1 MTAIAATV
9 QAFFTERLQ
18 SQRQASPRTIT
29 AYHDTIRMLLA
40 FTSSKTGK
48 RCHRLEFTDLN
59 AAAVSAF
66 LNHLEHDRGNNIR
79 TRNARLAAIHSLF
92 SFAALRH
99 PEHADD
105 IRRVLTIPAKR
116 GDHTVVTYLTD
127 IEAQA
132 LVDAPDRATRT
143 GRRDHAILC
152 LTVQT
157 GLRASELI
165 SLIRSDIHLGA
176 AAHVSCRGKGRK
188 HRITPLTA
196 GTSGVLRMWTNETGG
211 VPASPLFV
219 TNRGGPLSL
228 DALAQRVA
236 VHAAPAASSC
246 PSLASKHV
254 TPHMLRH
261 TAAMRLLHAGVD
273 TTVIALWLGHKTFPP
288 QGFTSKP
295 ISNSNRKRSTGP
307 HRPRPPPADTG
318 RPINSSRSWKPS
330 EIMPTFF
337 RPAPALPAQTPWM
350 SA

>member
-1 MTAIAATV
+1 MTAMAATV

-29 AYHDTIRMLLA
+29 AYRDTIRMLLA

-105 IRRVLTIPAKR
+105 IRRVLAIPAKR

-152 LTVQT
+152 LAVQT

-273 TTVIALWLGHKTFPP
+273 TTVIALWLGHE
-288 QGFTSKP
+288 
-295 ISNSNRKRSTGP
+295 NVSTTRIYLEADLELKQKALDRTTPATTTPG
-307 HRPRPPPADTG
+307 RYRPPDQLIAFL
-318 RPINSSRSWKPS
+318 
-330 EIMPTFF
+330 E
-337 RPAPALPAQTPWM
+337 AL
-350 SA
+350 

>member
-29 AYHDTIRMLLA
+29 AYRDTIRMLLA

-79 TRNARLAAIHSLF
+79 TRNARLAAIHSLC

-105 IRRVLTIPAKR
+105 IRRVLAIPAKR

-219 TNRGGPLSL
+219 HQPGRPAQPRRPRPTRRGPRRPRRLIVPFPGE
-228 DALAQRVA
+228 Q
-236 VHAAPAASSC
+236 
-246 PSLASKHV
+246 
-254 TPHMLRH
+254 TRH
-261 TAAMRLLHAGVD
+261 TAHA
-273 TTVIALWLGHKTFPP
+273 
-288 QGFTSKP
+288 S
-295 ISNSNRKRSTGP
+295 P
-307 HRPRPPPADTG
+307 HRRHATAPCRRRHHRHRSVAWTQNVSTTRIYLEADLELKQKALDLTTPATTTPGRTG
-318 RPINSSRSWKPS
+318 CPINSSRSWKPS
-330 EIMPTFF
+330 AIMPTFF

>member
-1 MTAIAATV
+1 MTALAPIL
-9 QAFFTERLQ
+9 QGFFTDKLIRQRRAGQNTLAAYRDTCRLLLQ
-18 SQRQASPRTIT
+18 FASRTT
-29 AYHDTIRMLLA
+29 ATAPSGLDLA
-40 FTSSKTGK
+40 QIDAGLVT
-48 RCHRLEFTDLN
+48 
-59 AAAVSAF
+59 AF
-66 LNHLEHDRGNNIR
+66 LTHLETARGNTVA

-105 IRRVLTIPAKR
+105 IRRVLAIPAKR

-330 EIMPTFF
+330 AIMPTFF

>member
-29 AYHDTIRMLLA
+29 AYRDTIRMLLA

-105 IRRVLTIPAKR
+105 IRRVLAIPAKR

-165 SLIRSDIHLGA
+165 SLIRSDIHLWRSGPRRLPRQRSKA
-176 AAHVSCRGKGRK
+176 SHHTVDRRHQRRSAHVDERNRWRPREPTVRHQPGRPAQPRRPRPTRRGPR
-188 HRITPLTA
+188 RPRRLI
-196 GTSGVLRMWTNETGG
+196 
-211 VPASPLFV
+211 VPFPGEQ
-219 TNRGGPLSL
+219 T
-228 DALAQRVA
+228 
-236 VHAAPAASSC
+236 
-246 PSLASKHV
+246 
-254 TPHMLRH
+254 RH
-261 TAAMRLLHAGVD
+261 TAHA
-273 TTVIALWLGHKTFPP
+273 
-288 QGFTSKP
+288 S
-295 ISNSNRKRSTGP
+295 P
-307 HRPRPPPADTG
+307 HRRHAT
-318 RPINSSRSWKPS
+318 
-330 EIMPTFF
+330 
-337 RPAPALPAQTPWM
+337 APCRR
-350 SA
+350 

>member
-29 AYHDTIRMLLA
+29 AYRDTIRMLLA

-105 IRRVLTIPAKR
+105 IRRVLAIPAKR

-143 GRRDHAILC
+143 GRRAPRPRH
-152 LTVQT
+152 
-157 GLRASELI
+157 
-165 SLIRSDIHLGA
+165 
-176 AAHVSCRGKGRK
+176 
-188 HRITPLTA
+188 PLPRCPDRPA
-196 GTSGVLRMWTNETGG
+196 GI
-211 VPASPLFV
+211 
-219 TNRGGPLSL
+219 
-228 DALAQRVA
+228 
-236 VHAAPAASSC
+236 
-246 PSLASKHV
+246 
-254 TPHMLRH
+254 
-261 TAAMRLLHAGVD
+261 GVD
-273 TTVIALWLGHKTFPP
+273 LVDPQRHPP
-288 QGFTSKP
+288 RRSGPRQLPRQRSK
-295 ISNSNRKRSTGP
+295 
-307 HRPRPPPADTG
+307 RPPFG
-318 RPINSSRSWKPS
+318 
-330 EIMPTFF
+330 
-337 RPAPALPAQTPWM
+337 
-350 SA
+350 